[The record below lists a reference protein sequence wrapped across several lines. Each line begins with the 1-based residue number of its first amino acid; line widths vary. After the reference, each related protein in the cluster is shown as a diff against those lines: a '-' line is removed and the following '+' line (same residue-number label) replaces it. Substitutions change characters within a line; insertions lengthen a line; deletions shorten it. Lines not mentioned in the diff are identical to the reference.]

1 MFMSCHFYALRCSL
15 LLCINQVGTC
25 ESSCGSGT
33 TPSPSGGGGGGGGAP
48 ASPTQPTPTLLQ
60 SQVQRLAEAAE
71 RLVATIRPL
80 DPKPHNV
87 KKKLCKKLEVI
98 QLISTGRRGR
108 ARNTTSYATALVF
121 NR

>member
-1 MFMSCHFYALRCSL
+1 MYIQSCNIWAFRRIFASLSYHFFALHCSL
-15 LLCINQVGTC
+15 LLYAQVGTC

-33 TPSPSGGGGGGGGAP
+33 TPSPSGGGGGSGGGSGGGAP

-71 RLVATIRPL
+71 RLVTTIRPL

-98 QLISTGRRGR
+98 R
-108 ARNTTSYATALVF
+108 
-121 NR
+121 